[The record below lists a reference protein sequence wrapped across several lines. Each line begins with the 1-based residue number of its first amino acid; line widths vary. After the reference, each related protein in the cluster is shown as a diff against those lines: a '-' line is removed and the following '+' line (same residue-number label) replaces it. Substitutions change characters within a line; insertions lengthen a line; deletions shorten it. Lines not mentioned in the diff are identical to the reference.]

1 MSSILGSLVLVLMLS
16 SAVCADVS
24 RSEYNAIKLQE
35 AHDPEAAFGAML
47 GLARAGYIPA
57 ANRVGYYY
65 RHGLG
70 THKDLEAARQWYQSA
85 AASGHRWAFASL
97 ARVELALGDTDA
109 ALHLLQQAARDQHP
123 GTARLLGTAHID
135 RAFGAVSD
143 PALGQNILDALARD
157 GDANAARDL
166 LLRYNWNRIRG
177 HAPDHIVD
185 RVVQTGLEGDARF
198 AEAALVYLTR
208 AQVKRSPI
216 TQQRE
221 ALISVPGIQR
231 RTLLMER
238 VRLAADM
245 RPGRFW
251 IETEKVLQDAE
262 TEHYAR
268 VASTAFWINK
278 NAWVRVLQKEL
289 RGLGYYSGRITAEMT
304 AQTIRA
310 QNQFCKDRGIW
321 ELCASGP
328 LRGQT
333 VRAVADAIAM
343 ARERG

>member
-1 MSSILGSLVLVLMLS
+1 MPSVLGSLILVLMLS
-16 SAVCADVS
+16 SAVQSDIS
-24 RSEYNAIKLQE
+24 RSEFDAIQSQE
-35 AHDPEAAFGAML
+35 THDPEAAFDAML
-47 GLARAGYIPA
+47 VLAHSGHIPA

-70 THKDLEAARQWYQSA
+70 THKDLTAARRWYQHA
-85 AASGHRWAFASL
+85 TASGHRWAFASL
-97 ARVELALGDTDA
+97 ARVELALGHADA

-135 RAFGAVSD
+135 RAFGAASD
-143 PALGQNILDALARD
+143 PALGQHMLRVLARD

-177 HAPDHIVD
+177 QAPDHIVK
-185 RVVQTGLEGDARF
+185 RVVQIGLEGDARF

-208 AQVKRSPI
+208 ERDKRSQI
-216 TQQRE
+216 TRQRE

-238 VRLAADM
+238 VRLAADLN
-245 RPGRFW
+245 PGRFW
-251 IETEKVLQDAE
+251 IETEKVLQDTE

-268 VASTAFWINK
+268 VAGTAFWINK

-304 AQTIRA
+304 ARTIRA

-343 ARERG
+343 ARDRG